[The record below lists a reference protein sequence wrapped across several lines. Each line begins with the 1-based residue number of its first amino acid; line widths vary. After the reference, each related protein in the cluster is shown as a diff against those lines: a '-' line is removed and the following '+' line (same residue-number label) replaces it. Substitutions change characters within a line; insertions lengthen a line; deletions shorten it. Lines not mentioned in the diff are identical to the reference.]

1 MRFLKAVC
9 PGVNKCWP
17 ILPSDKNSTCQTFC
31 TRETVTTHAIMIVV
45 HQSALDHE
53 HTVVT
58 KFMGYLVLFM
68 ENSSSGK
75 SNSE

>member
-1 MRFLKAVC
+1 
-9 PGVNKCWP
+9 
-17 ILPSDKNSTCQTFC
+17 
-31 TRETVTTHAIMIVV
+31 MIVV